1 MKELIRKILKEE
13 SSMKTNIINMS
24 NNIGI
29 TNVIQYLGG
38 FEVIREIFSDD
49 ELKSLIYDYLDNNW
63 TPDNGWKDSKY
74 YIDYIKRYGT
84 YEFKVNGEL
93 EYTYTMSSYKGV
105 TTLNIL
111 SDIYTIMRDSFGDE
125 ENWVDIFK
133 DWFEDKTNMAVD
145 KVI

>member
-13 SSMKTNIINMS
+13 SSMKTNIINMI
-24 NNIGI
+24 NNIDI
-29 TNVIQYLGG
+29 TNVIKFLGG

-74 YIDYIKRYGT
+74 YSDYIKRYGT

-93 EYTYTMSSYKGV
+93 EYTYTMSSYAGV
-105 TTLNIL
+105 TRLHIL
-111 SDIYTIMRDSFGDE
+111 SDLYTIMRDSFGDE
-125 ENWVDIFK
+125 ENWVDTFK
-133 DWFEDKTNMAVD
+133 EWFENKTNMAVD